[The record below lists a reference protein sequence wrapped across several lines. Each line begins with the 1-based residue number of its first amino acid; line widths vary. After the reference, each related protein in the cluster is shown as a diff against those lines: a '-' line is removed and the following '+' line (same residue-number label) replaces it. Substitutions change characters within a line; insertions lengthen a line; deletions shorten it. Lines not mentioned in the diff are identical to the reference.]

1 MANNKKIG
9 LYFGTFNPIH
19 IGHLIIANHMVNYT
33 DLDEVWFVVS
43 PLNPFKKKKTL
54 LDNYARLELVYRAI
68 TGYDRLRVSDIEFGL
83 PRPSYTINTLVYITE
98 KYPNKDFALIMGG
111 DNLNSFH
118 KWKNHELIL
127 QNHELYVYPRLTSTK
142 SSLDKHE
149 KINLVSAP
157 IMQISSSFIR
167 NAIKEQIDV
176 RAMLPEDV
184 WEYID
189 EMNYYRK

>member
-43 PLNPFKKKKTL
+43 PLNPFKKNKTL

-68 TGYDRLRVSDIEFGL
+68 KGYDKLRVSDIEFGL

-98 KYPNKDFALIMGG
+98 KYPNKDFALIMGD

-118 KWKNHELIL
+118 KWKNNELIL

-142 SSLDKHE
+142 SSLDNHE
-149 KINLVSAP
+149 KINLVGAP

-167 NAIKEQIDV
+167 NAIKEKIDV
-176 RAMLPEDV
+176 RAMLPENV

-189 EMNYYRK
+189 EMNFYRK

>member
-9 LYFGTFNPIH
+9 LYFGTFKPIH

-33 DLDEVWFVVS
+33 DLDEVWLVVS
-43 PLNPFKKKKTL
+43 PLNPFKKKNTL

-68 TGYDRLRVSDIEFGL
+68 KDYDRLRVSDIEFGL

-98 KYPNKDFALIMGG
+98 KYPNKDFSLIMGG

-118 KWKNHELIL
+118 KWKNYELIL
-127 QNHELYVYPRLTSTK
+127 QNHELYVYPRLLSAK
-142 SSLDKHE
+142 SSLDNHE
-149 KINLVSAP
+149 KINLVDAP

-167 NAIKEQIDV
+167 NAIKDQIDV
-176 RAMLPEDV
+176 RAMLPENV

>member
-1 MANNKKIG
+1 MRYG
-9 LYFGTFNPIH
+9 L
-19 IGHLIIANHMVNYT
+19 LLA
-33 DLDEVWFVVS
+33 
-43 PLNPFKKKKTL
+43 LNPFKKKKTL

-68 TGYDRLRVSDIEFGL
+68 KGYDKLRVSDIEFGL

-98 KYPNKDFALIMGG
+98 KYPHKDFSLIMGG

-127 QNHELYVYPRLTSTK
+127 QNHELYVYPRLTS
-142 SSLDKHE
+142 SNSFLDKHE
-149 KINLVSAP
+149 KINLVGAP
-157 IMQISSSFIR
+157 IMEISSSFIR
-167 NAIKEQIDV
+167 NAIKNKKDV
-176 RAMLPEDV
+176 RAMLPEKV

>member
-9 LYFGTFNPIH
+9 LYFGTYNPIH

-68 TGYDRLRVSDIEFGL
+68 KDYDRLRVSDIEFGL

-98 KYPNKDFALIMGG
+98 KYPNKDFSLIMGG
-111 DNLNSFH
+111 DNLKSFH
-118 KWKNHELIL
+118 KWKNYELIL
-127 QNHELYVYPRLTSTK
+127 QNHELYVYPRLLSAR
-142 SSLDKHE
+142 SSLDNHE
-149 KINLVSAP
+149 KIHLVDAP

-167 NAIKEQIDV
+167 NAIKDQRDV
-176 RAMLPEDV
+176 RAMLPENV

>member
-68 TGYDRLRVSDIEFGL
+68 KGYDKLRVSDIEFEL

-149 KINLVSAP
+149 KINLVGAP

-167 NAIKEQIDV
+167 NAIKDQIDV
-176 RAMLPEDV
+176 RAMLPENV

>member
-9 LYFGTFNPIH
+9 LYFGTYNPIH

-68 TGYDRLRVSDIEFGL
+68 KDYDRLRVSDIEFGL

-98 KYPNKDFALIMGG
+98 KYPNKDFSLIMGG
-111 DNLNSFH
+111 DNLKSFH
-118 KWKNHELIL
+118 KWKNYELIL
-127 QNHELYVYPRLTSTK
+127 QNHELYVYPRLLSAK
-142 SSLDKHE
+142 SSLDNHE
-149 KINLVSAP
+149 KIHLVDAP

-167 NAIKEQIDV
+167 NAIKDQRDV
-176 RAMLPEDV
+176 RAMIPENV

>member
-9 LYFGTFNPIH
+9 LYFGTYNPIH

-68 TGYDRLRVSDIEFGL
+68 KDYDRLRVSDIEFGL

-98 KYPNKDFALIMGG
+98 KYPNKDFSLIMGG
-111 DNLNSFH
+111 DNLKSFH
-118 KWKNHELIL
+118 KWKNYELIL
-127 QNHELYVYPRLTSTK
+127 QNHELYVYPRLLSAK
-142 SSLDKHE
+142 SSLDNHE
-149 KINLVSAP
+149 KIHLVDAP

-167 NAIKEQIDV
+167 NAIKDQRDV
-176 RAMLPEDV
+176 RAMLPENV

>member
-19 IGHLIIANHMVNYT
+19 IGHLIIANYMVNYT

-68 TGYDRLRVSDIEFGL
+68 KGYDKLRVSDIEFGL

-149 KINLVSAP
+149 KVNLVGAP
-157 IMQISSSFIR
+157 IMQGLS
-167 NAIKEQIDV
+167 IK
-176 RAMLPEDV
+176 AL
-184 WEYID
+184 
-189 EMNYYRK
+189 

>member
-43 PLNPFKKKKTL
+43 PLNPFKNKKIL

-68 TGYDRLRVSDIEFGL
+68 KGYDKLRVSDIEFGL
-83 PRPSYTINTLVYITE
+83 SRPSYTINTLVYITE

-149 KINLVSAP
+149 KIHLVGAP

-167 NAIKEQIDV
+167 NAIKDQIDV
-176 RAMLPEDV
+176 RAMLPENV

>member
-1 MANNKKIG
+1 MADQKKIG

-19 IGHLIIANHMVNYT
+19 IGHLIIANHMAIYT

-43 PLNPFKKKKTL
+43 PHNPFKNKNTL
-54 LDNYARLELVYRAI
+54 LDDHARLELVYRAI
-68 TGYDRLRVSDIEFGL
+68 KDYDRLRVSDIEFGL
-83 PRPSYTINTLVYITE
+83 PRPSYTVNSLVHLTE
-98 KYPNKDFALIMGG
+98 KYPNKQFSLIMGG

-118 KWKNHELIL
+118 KWKNYELIIE
-127 QNHELYVYPRLTSTK
+127 NHELYVYPRLASTPG
-142 SSLDKHE
+142 SLDNHE
-149 KINLVSAP
+149 KVNLVGAP

-167 NAIKEQIDV
+167 NAIKNKKDI
-176 RAMLPEDV
+176 RAMLPQNV

>member
-68 TGYDRLRVSDIEFGL
+68 KGYDKLRVSDIEFGL
-83 PRPSYTINTLVYITE
+83 PRPSYTINTLVI
-98 KYPNKDFALIMGG
+98 
-111 DNLNSFH
+111 
-118 KWKNHELIL
+118 
-127 QNHELYVYPRLTSTK
+127 
-142 SSLDKHE
+142 
-149 KINLVSAP
+149 
-157 IMQISSSFIR
+157 
-167 NAIKEQIDV
+167 
-176 RAMLPEDV
+176 
-184 WEYID
+184 
-189 EMNYYRK
+189 

>member
-19 IGHLIIANHMVNYT
+19 IGHLVIANHMVNYT

-54 LDNYARLELVYRAI
+54 LDNHARLELVYRAI
-68 TGYDRLRVSDIEFGL
+68 KGYDKLRVSDIEFGL
-83 PRPSYTINTLVYITE
+83 SRPSYTINTLFYITE

-149 KINLVSAP
+149 KINLVGAP
-157 IMQISSSFIR
+157 IMQMSSSFIR
-167 NAIKEQIDV
+167 NAIKDQIDV
-176 RAMLPEDV
+176 RAMLPENV

-189 EMNYYRK
+189 KMNYYRK

>member
-1 MANNKKIG
+1 MPNNKKIG

-68 TGYDRLRVSDIEFGL
+68 KGYDKLRVSDIEFEL

-142 SSLDKHE
+142 SSLDNHE
-149 KINLVSAP
+149 KINLVGAP

-167 NAIKEQIDV
+167 NAIKDQIDV
-176 RAMLPEDV
+176 RAMLPENV

>member
-33 DLDEVWFVVS
+33 DLDEVWLVVS
-43 PLNPFKKKKTL
+43 PLNPFKKKNTL

-68 TGYDRLRVSDIEFGL
+68 KDYDRLRVSDIEFGL

-98 KYPNKDFALIMGG
+98 KYPNKDFSLIMGG

-118 KWKNHELIL
+118 KWKNYELIL
-127 QNHELYVYPRLTSTK
+127 QNHELYVYPRLLSAK
-142 SSLDKHE
+142 SSLDNHE
-149 KINLVSAP
+149 KINLVDAP

-167 NAIKEQIDV
+167 NAIKDQIDV
-176 RAMLPEDV
+176 RAMLPANV

>member
-19 IGHLIIANHMVNYT
+19 IGHLVIANHMVNYT

-43 PLNPFKKKKTL
+43 PLNPFKNKKIL
-54 LDNYARLELVYRAI
+54 LDNYVRLEFVNRAI
-68 TGYDRLRVSDIEFGL
+68 EGHDKLKVSDIEFGL

-142 SSLDKHE
+142 SSLDNHE
-149 KINLVSAP
+149 KINLVGAP

-167 NAIKEQIDV
+167 NAIKEKIDV
-176 RAMLPEDV
+176 RAMLPENV

-189 EMNYYRK
+189 EMNFYRK

>member
-68 TGYDRLRVSDIEFGL
+68 KDYDRLRVSDIEFGL

-98 KYPNKDFALIMGG
+98 KYPNKDFSLIMGG

-118 KWKNHELIL
+118 KWKNYELIL
-127 QNHELYVYPRLTSTK
+127 QNHELYVYPRLLSAK
-142 SSLDKHE
+142 SSLDNHE
-149 KINLVSAP
+149 KINLVDAP

-167 NAIKEQIDV
+167 NAIKDQIDV
-176 RAMLPEDV
+176 RAMLPENV
-184 WEYID
+184 WEYIN